1 MAATPRTP
9 PKSPDNGKDDPNV
22 PVMKMRQPIFE
33 KPIKLN
39 HFQIDKLNDE
49 NAIYWFHVIES
60 QLKDHCAWEA
70 IETYAEV
77 GPETYA
83 QMVSIPAWKRVDMTA
98 HAVIHKGLSPSD
110 NYLHKN
116 EHLAGQKWDS
126 LKDRFLPSSSVL
138 KAMKLKNMAQWTQNP
153 KRDAAEAW
161 TDLKK
166 MKEEFIFMNGGKT
179 INIDELFVVWY
190 LSGLGPKYS
199 NMRDRIICSDNF
211 SEDYVSDFVRNQM
224 YIEKGLRKM
233 FPRTQR
239 KGPKCWSCRGFGH
252 KAARCPNN
260 YS

>member
-9 PKSPDNGKDDPNV
+9 PKSPDNGKEPDG
-22 PVMKMRQPIFE
+22 PVMKTRQPIFE

-39 HFQIDKLNDE
+39 RFQIDELDDE
-49 NAIYWFHVIES
+49 NAIYWFHEIKM
-60 QLKDHCAWEA
+60 QLEVHRAWEA

-77 GPETYA
+77 GPERFA
-83 QMVSIPAWKRVDMTA
+83 QMLSSPAWCRVDLTA
-98 HAVIHKGLSPSD
+98 HAVIDRGLSPSD
-110 NYLHKN
+110 RRLYRN
-116 EHLAGQKWDS
+116 ELLAGQKWDS
-126 LKDRFLPSSSVL
+126 LKTTFLPSSSVL

-224 YIEKGLRKM
+224 HIEKGLRKM